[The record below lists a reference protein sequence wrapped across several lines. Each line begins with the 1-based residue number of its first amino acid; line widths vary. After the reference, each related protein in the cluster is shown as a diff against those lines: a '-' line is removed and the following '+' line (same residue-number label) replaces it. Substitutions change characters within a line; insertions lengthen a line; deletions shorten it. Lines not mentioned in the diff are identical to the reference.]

1 MRRYLIRRL
10 LLLIPLLLVIAFA
23 NFALVSAMGNP
34 FASMMQMPGVT
45 KADIQRLLHLW
56 HWDEPLPIR
65 FLYWL
70 KSIFSPSLRGGFSTS
85 IIGTTTT
92 DLIIQKLPITLV
104 LSGLSMLIAIILS
117 IPLGIYSALHQYSKT
132 DYVVTFFSFF
142 GMSMPVFWFGL
153 ILLYFF
159 SYKLRVFPTG
169 EVHSIFLT
177 VGNNLVDFSQAPWF
191 RRLFDYALHLVLP
204 VTVLV
209 LFQIGRW
216 LRYARS
222 SMLEVKNMDYI
233 RTARAKGLSEKK
245 VIYKH
250 IFRNGIL
257 PLVTYFGLSFPALV
271 GGATITETIFA
282 IPGLGRLTYDATM
295 SQDVF
300 VAMGAILFLSI
311 FTILGSF
318 IADILYAI
326 LDPRIRYQ

>member
-10 LLLIPLLLVIAFA
+10 LLLIPLLLVISFA

-70 KSIFSPSLRGGFSTS
+70 KSILSPSLRGGFSTS

-169 EVHSIFLT
+169 EVHSIFLN

-191 RRLFDYALHLVLP
+191 RKLFDYALHLVLP

-233 RTARAKGLSEKK
+233 RTARAKGLSERK

>member
-10 LLLIPLLLVIAFA
+10 LFLIPLLLVISFA

-70 KSIFSPSLRGGFSTS
+70 KSILSPSLRGGFSTS

-159 SYKLRVFPTG
+159 SYKIRIFPTG
-169 EVHSIFLT
+169 EVHSLFLN

-191 RRLFDYALHLVLP
+191 KRLFDYAWHLVLP

-233 RTARAKGLSEKK
+233 RTARAKGLSERK

>member
-1 MRRYLIRRL
+1 MREYLIRRL
-10 LLLIPLLLVIAFA
+10 LFLIPILFVLAFV

-34 FASMMQMPGVT
+34 FASLMQMPGMT
-45 KADIQRLLHLW
+45 QADIQSLLHLW

-85 IIGTTTT
+85 IIGTTAM
-92 DLIIQKLPITLV
+92 DLIIQRLPITLV
-104 LSGLSMLIAIILS
+104 LSGVSMLIAIIIS
-117 IPLGIYSALHQYSKT
+117 IPLGVYSALHQYSKT

-153 ILLYFF
+153 MLLYLF
-159 SYKLRVFPTG
+159 SYKIGIFPTG
-169 EVHSIFLT
+169 GVHNIFLSIN
-177 VGNNLVDFSQAPWF
+177 NNLVGFSQAPWI
-191 RRLFDYALHLVLP
+191 RRFFDYTWHLVLP
-204 VTVLV
+204 VTILV
-209 LFQIGRW
+209 LFQVGRW

-233 RTARAKGLSEKK
+233 RTARAKGLSERK

-250 IFRNGIL
+250 ILRNGIL
-257 PLVTYFGLSFPALV
+257 PLATYFGLSFPALV

-282 IPGLGRLTYDATM
+282 IPGLGRLAYDATM
-295 SQDVF
+295 SQDIF

-318 IADILYAI
+318 VADILYAK
-326 LDPRIRYQ
+326 LDPRIRYK

>member
-34 FASMMQMPGVT
+34 FASLMQMPGVT

-70 KSIFSPSLRGGFSTS
+70 KSILSPSLRGGFSTS

-169 EVHSIFLT
+169 EVHSIFLN
-177 VGNNLVDFSQAPWF
+177 VGNNLVDFSQASWF

-233 RTARAKGLSEKK
+233 RTARAKGLSERK

>member
-1 MRRYLIRRL
+1 MKRYLIRRL

>member
-70 KSIFSPSLRGGFSTS
+70 KSILSPSLRGGFSTS

-169 EVHSIFLT
+169 EVHSIFLN
-177 VGNNLVDFSQAPWF
+177 VGNNLVDFSQASWF

-233 RTARAKGLSEKK
+233 RTARAKGLSERK

>member
-1 MRRYLIRRL
+1 MKRYLIRRL

-70 KSIFSPSLRGGFSTS
+70 KSILSPSLRGGFSTS

-169 EVHSIFLT
+169 EVHSIFLN

-191 RRLFDYALHLVLP
+191 RRLFDYVLHLVLP

-233 RTARAKGLSEKK
+233 RTARAKGLSERK

>member
-10 LLLIPLLLVIAFA
+10 LLLIPLLLVISFA

-169 EVHSIFLT
+169 EVHSIFLN

-233 RTARAKGLSEKK
+233 RTARAKGLSERK

>member
-1 MRRYLIRRL
+1 MRRYLIKRL
-10 LLLIPLLLVIAFA
+10 LFLILVLFVVSFA

-34 FASMMQMPGVT
+34 FASLMQMPGVT
-45 KADIQRLLHLW
+45 QADIQKLLHLW

-70 KSIFSPSLRGGFSTS
+70 KSILSPSLRGGFSTS
-85 IIGTTTT
+85 IIGATAM
-92 DLIIQKLPITLV
+92 DLIIQRLPVTLV
-104 LSGLSMLIAIILS
+104 LSGVSMLIAIILS
-117 IPLGIYSALHQYSKT
+117 IPLGIYSSFHQYSKT
-132 DYVVTFFSFF
+132 DYVLTFFSFF

-153 ILLYFF
+153 ILMYFF
-159 SYKLRVFPTG
+159 SYKIGIFPIGGVRNVF
-169 EVHSIFLT
+169 LN
-177 VGNNLVDFSQAPWF
+177 VGNNLVEFSQAPWSK
-191 RRLFDYALHLVLP
+191 RLFDYGWHLVLP

-222 SMLEVKNMDYI
+222 SMLEAKNMDYV
-233 RTARAKGLSEKK
+233 RTARAKGLSERK

-250 IFRNGIL
+250 IFRNAVL

-295 SQDVF
+295 SQDIF

-318 IADILYAI
+318 IADILYAV
-326 LDPRIRYQ
+326 LDPRIRYM

>member
-10 LLLIPLLLVIAFA
+10 LLLIPLLLVISFA

-70 KSIFSPSLRGGFSTS
+70 KSILSPSLRGGFSTS

-169 EVHSIFLT
+169 EVHSIFLN

-191 RRLFDYALHLVLP
+191 RRLFDYALHLILP

-233 RTARAKGLSEKK
+233 RTARAKGLSERK